1 MRIKGLMGVAS
12 LVSAAVLA
20 LTSCS
25 GGGSATESGSTSL
38 SGEVIKL
45 EYLHRLSDGQGMT
58 PVAEIIKKWNDTHPN
73 VQVIATRFSGKAT
86 EMAAKLEADVK
97 AGTAPCLAQVAYG
110 EAPGMFVKNL
120 LEDVS
125 AEAAKYK
132 DDYTSSAYAQMS
144 VGGRMVGL
152 PQDTGPL
159 VYLYNEAEFNAL
171 GIEVPKTFDEL
182 LEAAKKAAAQGK
194 YILGFEPDEAGYG
207 LSAQAAAAGA
217 VWYSAVDNKWR
228 VNTTGEESQA
238 VATFWQEALDA
249 KAALTHNRWSS
260 EYEQALASGSLIGN
274 IAPAWEIGS
283 ALDKLDGTAYEGQW
297 RVAKLPTIGGAQM
310 TGPDGGSGVA
320 VMKGCGHKT
329 EAMEFNN
336 WLNTQVADLAARGL
350 LPAAKGAVTTP
361 EKTLRQFGNQDVY
374 KVLSEAGDEI
384 SSQWSYIPGFPDV
397 TPKMSEKAAEVA
409 AGSAKVADILTV
421 AGDASRQ
428 TLKDAGLPVADS

>member
-144 VGGRMVGL
+144 VGGKMVGL

-194 YILGFEPDEAGYG
+194 YILGFEPDEAGCG
-207 LSAQAAAAGA
+207 RRSRLVFGRRQQ
-217 VWYSAVDNKWR
+217 V
-228 VNTTGEESQA
+228 
-238 VATFWQEALDA
+238 
-249 KAALTHNRWSS
+249 
-260 EYEQALASGSLIGN
+260 
-274 IAPAWEIGS
+274 
-283 ALDKLDGTAYEGQW
+283 EGQYH
-297 RVAKLPTIGGAQM
+297 RRGEPGG
-310 TGPDGGSGVA
+310 G
-320 VMKGCGHKT
+320 
-329 EAMEFNN
+329 
-336 WLNTQVADLAARGL
+336 
-350 LPAAKGAVTTP
+350 
-361 EKTLRQFGNQDVY
+361 
-374 KVLSEAGDEI
+374 
-384 SSQWSYIPGFPDV
+384 
-397 TPKMSEKAAEVA
+397 
-409 AGSAKVADILTV
+409 DIL
-421 AGDASRQ
+421 AGGTGRQ
-428 TLKDAGLPVADS
+428 GCAHPQPLV